1 MNMIERLAQFIQ
13 SLGISVRAFE
23 ISIAASDG
31 MIRRAI
37 NNKSDIQSKWI
48 SAIADNYPHLNI
60 EWLITGHGLMLRDKQ
75 ILSVTR
81 ELTVTPPD
89 ESTYHILYK
98 EEKAENRELIK
109 ENGRLEERIR
119 TLEAKLKECQSALEL
134 NIEHSKDL
142 NSAKDASIKK
152 RSSQSN
158 QNAGS
163 VIAPLKDL

>member
-1 MNMIERLAQFIQ
+1 MDMIERLAQFIQ

-48 SAIADNYPHLNI
+48 SSIADNYPQLNLD
-60 EWLITGHGLMLRDKQ
+60 WLIIGHGAMLRDEQ
-75 ILSVTR
+75 TLSVAR
-81 ELTVTPPD
+81 EPIVTQD

-98 EEKAENRELIK
+98 EEKAENKELIK

-119 TLEAKLKECQSALEL
+119 TLEAKLKECQSALEPD
-134 NIEHSKDL
+134 IEHPKDL
-142 NSAKDASIKK
+142 SNAKDASIKK
-152 RSSQSN
+152 RSSQLN
-158 QNAGS
+158 PNVGS
-163 VIAPLKDL
+163 VSAPSKEL